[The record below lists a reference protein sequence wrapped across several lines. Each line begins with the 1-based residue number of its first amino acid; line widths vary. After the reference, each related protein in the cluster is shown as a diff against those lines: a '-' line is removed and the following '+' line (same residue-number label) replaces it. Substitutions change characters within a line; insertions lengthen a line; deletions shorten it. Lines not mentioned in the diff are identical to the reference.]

1 MGALLAFMLF
11 RVLNSMLYG
20 VKSTDFVT
28 LAADSTLLLVVSF
41 IASYVP
47 ALRATRI
54 DPILALREE

>member
-1 MGALLAFMLF
+1 VGALLAFMLF

>member
-1 MGALLAFMLF
+1 MLF
-11 RVLNSMLYG
+11 MVLNSMLYG
-20 VKSTDFVT
+20 VKSADFVT
-28 LAADSTLLLVVSF
+28 LTADSTLLLVVSF